1 MRLYVA
7 ATVGRAST
15 ELAAFDAALI
25 AAGVANLNLIR
36 LSSVIPP
43 ACEVVRVDRC
53 PFTEQGRWGDRLYA
67 VYAEQRT
74 SQPGQQVWA
83 GIGWVQDPM
92 TGQGLFV
99 EHEGH
104 AEAQVHR
111 LLEASLHDLQRN
123 RGIDIGPIETCV
135 TGAVCDGTPTCAL
148 VICGYATSSW
158 PRPTVAVERVTA
170 QPRSSEPL
178 RRLAMPEAVEARP

>member
-25 AAGVANLNLIR
+25 AAGVGNFNLIR

-43 ACEVVRVDRC
+43 ACEVVRVERC
-53 PFTEQGRWGDRLYA
+53 PFTEQGSWGDRLYA

-74 SQPGQQVWA
+74 SKPGEQVWA
-83 GIGWVQDPM
+83 GVGWVQDPT

-104 AEAQVHR
+104 AEAEVHR

-123 RGIDIGPIETCV
+123 RGIDGWPVETCV
-135 TGAVCDGTPTCAL
+135 TGAVCEGRPTCAL
-148 VICGYATSSW
+148 VICGYAVTSW
-158 PRPTVAVERVTA
+158 PRTAIAADHVTG
-170 QPRSSEPL
+170 QPRASEPL
-178 RRLAMPEAVEARP
+178 RHVAVAGTLEARR

>member
-7 ATVGRAST
+7 ATVGQAST

-25 AAGVANLNLIR
+25 AAGVANFNLIR

-53 PFTEQGRWGDRLYA
+53 AFTEQESWGDRLYA

-74 SQPGQQVWA
+74 SQLGEQAWA

-99 EHEGH
+99 EHEGQT
-104 AEAQVHR
+104 EAKVR
-111 LLEASLHDLQRN
+111 GLLAASLRDLQGN
-123 RGIDIGPIETCV
+123 RGMNIGPIETCV
-135 TGAVCDGTPTCAL
+135 IGAVCDGTPTCAL
-148 VICGYATSSW
+148 VICGYTTTSW
-158 PRPTVAVERVTA
+158 PRTRIAPQRVADS
-170 QPRSSEPL
+170 PSSEPL
-178 RRLAMPEAVEARP
+178 MRLPNAWTVEAQP